1 ADSDEILNSGD
12 ALNMEFSLTRDDNV
26 YQWTLNGKDVPLAVG
41 KNYTVGSF
49 AAEHAGVY
57 RCKITNPNLEG
68 VELYSGDFA
77 RFLSKEGNNAPI
89 DIAITHDPVQ
99 AGTPSFAIIGDFT
112 ATDADGD
119 EVFFRIKGGVHASS
133 FRIIEGKTLITAEDM
148 FPIGAPETYDVVIEA
163 YDVFGGKSEKTLSIT
178 KGEGSTEAFPKD
190 ILLSANSVDENS
202 IAEIGEL
209 TAVGVEGFSFELPE
223 VKDNN
228 KFIIEGSKLKTSEKL
243 DYEVKS
249 TYSIRVKASK
259 EATSLTKDFAIK
271 VIDANDTPSDIVLSA
286 NRVNIGNTPGSIVGY
301 LVAVDQD
308 PGDKDF
314 TFTTTSSKFFIE
326 NNVLKTKVSF
336 KEAGGESLTIKV
348 KDSDDAEYSKGIDVQ
363 IVDPSTGSEN
373 NVPTAIGLNNFIVK
387 RDWTSGTQVSLLLM
401 KDIDGDQ
408 GEFSIE
414 DGDDSE
420 YFIVEG
426 YKLLLNKELGDKTV
440 YTITIIASDGDATY
454 SEEFSFY
461 IPVVV
466 NGIDNINAKD
476 IVRATPNP
484 VSTNLYLEYEGD
496 RGIVKFYNTS
506 GALVKAEV
514 ISDVVDC
521 SDLDTG
527 LYIVKAT
534 VDNKTTTF
542 KIIKQ

>member
-1 ADSDEILNSGD
+1 
-12 ALNMEFSLTRDDNV
+12 MEFSLTRDDNV